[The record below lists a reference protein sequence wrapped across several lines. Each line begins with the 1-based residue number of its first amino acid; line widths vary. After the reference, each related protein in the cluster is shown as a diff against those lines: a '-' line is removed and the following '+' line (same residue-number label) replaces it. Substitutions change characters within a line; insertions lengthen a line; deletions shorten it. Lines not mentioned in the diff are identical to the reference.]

1 MKTSLFLAS
10 LKLAAGL
17 TFAAALASTPLR
29 AQPVIYGLTATNS
42 LVILRGDALAAVTG
56 PNLSGLGAGETVVA
70 IDFRPFNGA
79 LYALT
84 RDAGNIGRLY
94 TANLSSGALTPV
106 TLAGP
111 ALTISGS
118 VGMDFNP
125 AALVGT
131 NALRIITGDEQ
142 NYRLVFSAAGATVNV
157 DGALNVAGG
166 ASGTNVIATAYSN
179 NRAGLPGGAGAGG
192 TVQYAL
198 DSDTDQLY
206 RVNPPNNGTLTNGLP
221 LGLNADAVGGLD
233 IVTGT
238 DRAIALLTVGGALGF
253 YEINLA
259 TGAATLASPLSL
271 FLTALVGDV
280 VDLAAP
286 IPPEVTTPLVYGL
299 TTTNSLVRFSA
310 DGGPVVFGPEFSG
323 LGAGETVVGIDFRPL
338 TGELYAVSR
347 DGANVGRLYTVNV
360 ASGALTSVTL
370 SGPTLTITGSV
381 GIDFNPAAAAGVNA
395 LRIVTS
401 DEQNYRLTFSGAT
414 ATVNVDT
421 ALNVF
426 GGASGT
432 NVIAT
437 AYSNN
442 RSGLPGAAG
451 VGGTTQYAIDS
462 ATDRLYRVN
471 PPNGGVLTNGLSLGV
486 AIDGTGGLDIVTG
499 TDRAL
504 AIFTLGASSFLY
516 EVNLTTGGAIPVR
529 FLPDGIAD
537 LAVPMPVVFP
547 STTIVGL
554 TATNSLV
561 LFSTDGGPV
570 ASGPIISGLG
580 AGETVMAIDF
590 RPFTGDLYALT
601 RDAGNV
607 GRLYTVNPAS
617 GVATSVA
624 LSGAA
629 LTITGTVGMDFNP
642 AAVTGTNA
650 LRIVTGD
657 EQNYR
662 LVFSAAG
669 ATVNVDSALN
679 VAGASATNVTATAY
693 SNNRSGLP
701 GGAGVGGTI
710 QYAID
715 SDLDVLYRVNPPNNG
730 TLTEAKPLA
739 LDVRSVGGL
748 DLATAN
754 DRALAVFDVA
764 GAVGL
769 YEVALT
775 NGATSLIRSLPA
787 NITDLAIPTPVLG
800 RLHAAGNNLTVSGG
814 IGPFGVLRADVVT
827 ELFCGIAAVTQRS
840 IPIVNEGPAGF
851 YRLADLA
858 ATPPVRLTVSLSG
871 DAERPTPV
879 ATTADGFGTLEISG
893 NTVTLNIGYRGL
905 SGAAVAAHIHGPANS
920 SGATGV
926 IIDLAPFNGGAF
938 GVSGTLIGS
947 VAISADIKAALLSG
961 LTYVNI
967 HTVANGGGEIRGQ
980 VATAV
985 FQAELSGAAER
996 PSDTPS
1002 RANGFA
1008 LFTLIGKELAFD
1020 ISYRGLSGAAVAAHI
1035 HGPSPSAGTAGVLIN
1050 LAPFSFG
1057 PLGVFG
1063 RFTGTVTLTPAQ
1075 LAAVSDGQT
1084 YVNIHTA
1091 LFGGGEVRGQVRPVI
1106 ASLPLSAAL
1115 TGAAERPTPVVTSGS
1130 GFASVQLA
1138 GDTLTFKISYRDLS
1152 GPAVAAHFH
1161 APAPASGTAGVQF
1174 DLAPFHRGPLATEGL
1189 FVGSITLAPEQK
1201 TALLNGDFYIN
1212 LHTAANA
1219 GGEIRGQVAPVV
1231 MQAVLNG
1238 ANERPTPVVTPAT
1251 GYGYLAAL
1259 GKQLSLG
1266 LRYGGLSG
1274 AATAAHIHG
1283 PATADGA
1290 AGVLIDIAPFA
1301 TGGLAASGFFQGT
1314 LTLSDADTASVV
1326 DTLTY
1331 VNIHTAANGGG
1342 EIRGQVRP

>member
-1 MKTSLFLAS
+1 MKTSLLLAS

-17 TFAAALASTPLR
+17 AACLALTSTPLQ
-29 AQPVIYGLTATNS
+29 AQPVLYGLTATNS
-42 LVILRGDALAAVTG
+42 LVIFSGDGAASING
-56 PNLSGLGAGETVVA
+56 PVLSGLGVGETAVA
-70 IDFRPFNGA
+70 IDFRPFTSE

-84 RDAGNIGRLY
+84 RDGANVGRVY
-94 TANLSSGALTPV
+94 TVNPALGTATAV

-118 VGMDFNP
+118 VDMDFNP
-125 AALVGT
+125 AAVTGT
-131 NALRIITGDEQ
+131 NALRIVTGDEQ
-142 NYRLVFSAAGATVNV
+142 NYRLVFSVTGATVNV
-157 DGALNVAGG
+157 DGSLNVAGG

-198 DSDTDQLY
+198 DSDTDRLY
-206 RVNPPNNGTLTNGLP
+206 RVNPPNNGTLTNGLA
-221 LGLNADAVGGLD
+221 LGVDVTAVGSLD
-233 IVTGT
+233 LVTGT
-238 DRAIALLTVGGALGF
+238 DRALALLMVGGTNGL

-259 TGAATLASPLSL
+259 TGAATLISAMPAHIIS
-271 FLTALVGDV
+271 
-280 VDLAAP
+280 LAAP
-286 IPPEVTTPLVYGL
+286 IPAATPTPLVYGL
-299 TTTNSLVRFSA
+299 TASNTLVRFSA
-310 DGGPVVFGPEFSG
+310 DGGPVVSGPALTG
-323 LGAGETVVGIDFRPL
+323 LGVGETVVGIDFRPL
-338 TGELYAVSR
+338 TGELFALSR
-347 DGANVGRLYTVNV
+347 DGSNVGRLYTVNV
-360 ASGALTSVTL
+360 ASGALTAITL
-370 SGPTLTITGSV
+370 TGPAITITGSV
-381 GIDFNPAAAAGVNA
+381 GLDFNPAAATGNNA

-401 DEQNYRLTFSGAT
+401 DEQNYRLLFTTTTSAS
-414 ATVNVDT
+414 VNVDGT
-421 ALNVF
+421 LNVA
-426 GGASGT
+426 GGASAT

-442 RSGLPGAAG
+442 RAGLPGAAG
-451 VGGTTQYAIDS
+451 VGGTVQYAIDS
-462 ATDRLYRVN
+462 DTDRLYRVN
-471 PPNGGVLTNGLSLGV
+471 PPNNGTLTNGMSLGFD
-486 AIDGTGGLDIVTG
+486 IDVDGGLDIVTG
-499 TDRAL
+499 SDRAL
-504 AIFTLGASSFLY
+504 GLFKVGGVSAVFQ
-516 EVNLTTGGAIPVR
+516 VNLATGGAMPVR
-529 FLPDGIAD
+529 FLPAGIAD

-561 LFSTDGGPV
+561 LFNTDGGPV
-570 ASGPIISGLG
+570 ANGPIISGLG
-580 AGETVMAIDF
+580 VGETVMAIDF

-617 GVATSVA
+617 GAATAVVLA
-624 LSGAA
+624 GAA

-642 AAVTGTNA
+642 AAITGTNA

-669 ATVNVDSALN
+669 ATVNVDGALN
-679 VAGASATNVTATAY
+679 AAGATATNITATAY

-730 TLTEAKPLA
+730 TLIDAKPLG

-775 NGATSLIRSLPA
+775 NGASALIRTLPA

-800 RLHAAGNNLTVSGG
+800 RLHATGTNLTVSGG

-871 DAERPTPV
+871 AAERPMPV
-879 ATTADGFGTLEISG
+879 FTTADGFGTLEISG
-893 NTVTLNIGYRGL
+893 NTLTLNIGYRGL
-905 SGAAVAAHIHGPANS
+905 SGAATAAHIHGPANS

-947 VAISADIKAALLSG
+947 VAISADTKAALLSG
-961 LTYVNI
+961 LTYVNV
-967 HTVANGGGEIRGQ
+967 HTVANAGGEIRGQ
-980 VATAV
+980 VAPAV

-1008 LFTLIGKELAFD
+1008 LLTVIGAELAFD
-1020 ISYRGLSGAAVAAHI
+1020 IS
-1035 HGPSPSAGTAGVLIN
+1035 
-1050 LAPFSFG
+1050 
-1057 PLGVFG
+1057 
-1063 RFTGTVTLTPAQ
+1063 
-1075 LAAVSDGQT
+1075 
-1084 YVNIHTA
+1084 
-1091 LFGGGEVRGQVRPVI
+1091 
-1106 ASLPLSAAL
+1106 
-1115 TGAAERPTPVVTSGS
+1115 
-1130 GFASVQLA
+1130 
-1138 GDTLTFKISYRDLS
+1138 
-1152 GPAVAAHFH
+1152 
-1161 APAPASGTAGVQF
+1161 
-1174 DLAPFHRGPLATEGL
+1174 
-1189 FVGSITLAPEQK
+1189 
-1201 TALLNGDFYIN
+1201 
-1212 LHTAANA
+1212 
-1219 GGEIRGQVAPVV
+1219 
-1231 MQAVLNG
+1231 
-1238 ANERPTPVVTPAT
+1238 
-1251 GYGYLAAL
+1251 
-1259 GKQLSLG
+1259 
-1266 LRYGGLSG
+1266 
-1274 AATAAHIHG
+1274 
-1283 PATADGA
+1283 
-1290 AGVLIDIAPFA
+1290 
-1301 TGGLAASGFFQGT
+1301 
-1314 LTLSDADTASVV
+1314 
-1326 DTLTY
+1326 
-1331 VNIHTAANGGG
+1331 
-1342 EIRGQVRP
+1342 